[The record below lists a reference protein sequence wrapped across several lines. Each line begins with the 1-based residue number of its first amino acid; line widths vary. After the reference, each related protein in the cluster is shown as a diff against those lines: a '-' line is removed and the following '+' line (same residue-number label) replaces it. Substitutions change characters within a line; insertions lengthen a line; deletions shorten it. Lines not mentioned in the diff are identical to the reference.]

1 MGELQTSLD
10 GFFKKSPAIQTF
22 SEEEYVDKRKANIFS
37 YLTDICFE
45 KTGTIPE
52 EYDFEMKGWSS
63 FMVLRYLS
71 LYEPYLPIINIFNYY
86 QGTLTPLQLYKALL
100 VVIPK
105 GKRFLK
111 YHILQEELNNDSI
124 IEMLMKY
131 FDCSK
136 SDAEEYIKLGLISQ
150 KEVNTIKEKFGGRDG
165 QKKESKKR

>member
-111 YHILQEELNNDSI
+111 YPKLQDELNNDSI
-124 IEMLMKY
+124 IEFANELGIHRAIVAGKIRREANNYMILTDMVGQGEVRKLFPDVY
-131 FDCSK
+131 F
-136 SDAEEYIKLGLISQ
+136 
-150 KEVNTIKEKFGGRDG
+150 
-165 QKKESKKR
+165 